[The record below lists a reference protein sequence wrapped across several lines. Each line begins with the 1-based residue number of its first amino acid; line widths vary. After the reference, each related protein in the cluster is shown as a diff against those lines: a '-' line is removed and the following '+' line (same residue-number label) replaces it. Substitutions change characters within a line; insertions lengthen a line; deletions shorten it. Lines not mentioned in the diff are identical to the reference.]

1 MSEPFGRHR
10 TAVMLARVVTSLAMS
25 LPVAAPIAGYFT
37 WKLSSKVA
45 ASKRASTPSPSG
57 KSLSGRKGSSSSL
70 RSRGVDVGTAAAG
83 PESATTGTDAF
94 APTTATR
101 GSQIKA
107 AAVDAGSSTPR
118 RIAAAAGSQTSA
130 GIDAPSPRVPISGH
144 IPGFAARIAQCNE
157 ITEADMAKYVP
168 LIVAGKHV
176 GAMQRSFADE
186 LVRHG
191 DGVFADVTDG
201 SANDGDASS
210 SSVVMDPDGT
220 QTVDERSAAAAVVM
234 DKLRSAGV
242 ITGWRDELFPV
253 NEGYGEPPV
262 MLVSLF

>member
-1 MSEPFGRHR
+1 
-10 TAVMLARVVTSLAMS
+10 MLARVVTSLAMS

-45 ASKRASTPSPSG
+45 ASKRASTPSPIG
-57 KSLSGRKGSSSSL
+57 KSLSSRKGSSSSL
-70 RSRGVDVGTAAAG
+70 RSRGVDVGTATAG

-94 APTTATR
+94 APTTASR

-191 DGVFADVTDG
+191 DGVFTDVTDG

-210 SSVVMDPDGT
+210 SVVMDPHGK

-262 MLVSLF
+262 MLVSLFLSSYGQLE